1 MKKPS
6 LHQETLHQETLHQET
21 LHQEILHQET
31 LHQETL
37 HQETLHQET
46 LHQEILH
53 QETLFQEIFTS
64 RNLNCV
70 HNPQQT
76 KPHMKKMFL
85 SQTLGREVF
94 IQCECRGR
102 SAARKDC
109 QEAQDT
115 REEELHQDVT
125 SASAAGGAPRG
136 VRGVQPP
143 ARVPREEY
151 REVSEEEYININL
164 HEHRRRSAVRLGDL
178 FCISFRFCP
187 LPVRTSQEREG
198 EVCQSTKSSR
208 HKSPRIRPI
217 VSTFHVYY
225 HNLITQ

>member
-1 MKKPS
+1 
-6 LHQETLHQETLHQET
+6 
-21 LHQEILHQET
+21 
-31 LHQETL
+31 
-37 HQETLHQET
+37 
-46 LHQEILH
+46 
-53 QETLFQEIFTS
+53 
-64 RNLNCV
+64 
-70 HNPQQT
+70 
-76 KPHMKKMFL
+76 MKKMFL

-109 QEAQDT
+109 QQARDT
-115 REEELHQDVT
+115 REEELHQEVNQRECRGRSAARCPRSAAT
-125 SASAAGGAPRG
+125 SACTAGGVPRG
-136 VRGVQPP
+136 VQGGVQQHQP
-143 ARVPREEY
+143 ARAPQV
-151 REVSEEEYININL
+151 
-164 HEHRRRSAVRLGDL
+164 RRRSAVRLGDL

-225 HNLITQ
+225 QNLITQ